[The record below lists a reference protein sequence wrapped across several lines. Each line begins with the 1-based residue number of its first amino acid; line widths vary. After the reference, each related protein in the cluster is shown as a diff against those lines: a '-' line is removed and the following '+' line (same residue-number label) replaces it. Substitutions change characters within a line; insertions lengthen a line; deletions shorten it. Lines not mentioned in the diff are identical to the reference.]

1 MGLFDFLVV
10 GCTPVSDALEAERM
24 RAIFEDTKSF
34 TVRKDGLQAND
45 ALLIIFD
52 QALPVSVKLFWA
64 LSFDVPA
71 HPILNAL
78 GGHTLGMRVLA
89 LVSIPAVTL
98 LVKLADLPIS
108 VILQEVVDDVVIVLH
123 PVRDLVIKSCVDLDD
138 SSILLHYCL
147 HPILVL
153 HLTLQL
159 TGETID
165 QPHILGPH
173 LARDLLLHH
182 RVHRQLTEHIG

>member
-1 MGLFDFLVV
+1 MGLFDFLVI
-10 GCTPVSDALEAERM
+10 GCTPISDAFKAERM
-24 RAIFEDTKSF
+24 GAIFKDTKSF
-34 TVRKDGLQAND
+34 PIRKDRLQAND
-45 ALLIIFD
+45 ALFVIFN
-52 QALPVSVKLFWA
+52 QALPVLVQLFWA

-89 LVSIPAVTL
+89 LVSVPAVAL

-108 VILQEVVDDVVIVLH
+108 VILQEVVYDVVIVLH
-123 PVRDLVIKSCVDLDD
+123 PFRDLVIKSCVDLNN
-138 SSILLHYCL
+138 SSIMLHYGL

-159 TGETID
+159 TGKTID

-182 RVHRQLTEHIG
+182 GVHRQLTEHIG